1 MKQVSHKIASLLMAF
16 VVLFSTLSFTVDMHF
31 CGETLV
37 DTALFHKAR
46 TCGMETQNPS
56 SSDACSMS
64 KKNCC
69 SDKQLVIEGQNE
81 LQLSFDSLS
90 FEQQQFVVAFVYTY
104 STLFEGLDCNLSSFE
119 TYKPPRV
126 IRQLFKLD
134 ETYLI

>member
-16 VVLFSTLSFTVDMHF
+16 VVLFSTLSFTIDMHF

-37 DTALFHKAR
+37 DTALFQEVK

-56 SSDACSMS
+56 TADGCTVSE
-64 KKNCC
+64 KNCC
-69 SDKQLVIEGQNE
+69 NDKQLVIEGQNE

-90 FEQQQFVVAFVYTY
+90 FEQQQFIVSFVYTY
-104 STLFEGLDCNLSSFE
+104 NTLFESLDRNRFSFE

>member
-1 MKQVSHKIASLLMAF
+1 MKKAFQKITSILMAV

-37 DTALFHKAR
+37 DTALFHKAK
-46 TCGMETQNPS
+46 TCGMEIQNPPTT
-56 SSDACSMS
+56 DGCTIS

-69 SDKQLVIEGQNE
+69 NDKQLVIEGQNE

-90 FEQQQFVVAFVYTY
+90 FEQQQFVVALVYTY
-104 STLFEGLDCNLSSFE
+104 STLFEGLDCNSSSFE
-119 TYKPPRV
+119 AYKPPRV
-126 IRQLFKLD
+126 IRQIFKLD

>member
-1 MKQVSHKIASLLMAF
+1 MKQISHKIASLLMAF

-37 DTALFHKAR
+37 DTALFQKAK
-46 TCGMETQNPS
+46 TCGMGMQNPS
-56 SSDACSMS
+56 TTEGCTMS

-69 SDKQLVIEGQNE
+69 NDKQLVIEGQNE

-90 FEQQQFVVAFVYTY
+90 FEQQQFIVSFVYTY
-104 STLFEGLDCNLSSFE
+104 NTLFESLDRNRFSFKA
-119 TYKPPRV
+119 YKPPRV